1 MTKSL
6 TRFGLA
12 LTLCSGL
19 ALSGCGDDTNDNPST
34 PSTPAPVEPSPT
46 PSAAPTPSP
55 EPTPPPTG
63 EVGQRVNFLGRLKS
77 VEGGQLKVGS
87 QIVVVDASTTYDR
100 GGEAV
105 TLDNFQVGEILHVRG
120 TVTDEFGTILA
131 TRINI
136 PSPTEDQPTQ

>member
-1 MTKSL
+1 MNKPL

-19 ALSGCGDDTNDNPST
+19 ALSGCGDDENDNPTT
-34 PSTPAPVEPSPT
+34 PSSPAPVEPSPA

-63 EVGQRVNFLGRLKS
+63 QVGQRVNFLGRLKTVDGS
-77 VEGGQLKVGS
+77 QLKIGS
-87 QIVVVDASTTYDR
+87 QIVLVDANTTYDR
-100 GGEAV
+100 GGTPV
-105 TLDNFQVGEILHVRG
+105 PLDNFQIGEILHVRG
-120 TVTDEFGTILA
+120 TVMDDGSILA

-136 PSPTEDQPTQ
+136 PAPTDDTSSQ